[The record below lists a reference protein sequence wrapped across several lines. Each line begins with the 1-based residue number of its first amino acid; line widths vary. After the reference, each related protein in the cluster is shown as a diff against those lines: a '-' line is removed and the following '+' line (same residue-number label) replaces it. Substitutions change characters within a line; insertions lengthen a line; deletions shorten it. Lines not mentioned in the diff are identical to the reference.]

1 MIKMY
6 NFRDLLFN
14 VKSRYA
20 KRNYFSFLIIV
31 GLTVAF
37 PWIVAAKNIPP
48 DTSSKE
54 QLSLARIWDLILVN
68 DKTIALQRLAVDRST
83 ENMKEAQSSRLPE
96 ANVNGEYTQYS
107 NLPEYEHGIFH
118 TPTQYPVVHTFYSL
132 GTSVYLN
139 IFNGKKTSLNI
150 AHEKNALALE
160 QEREKLT
167 SSEIR
172 LLSAAYY
179 LDLQRNLVFKE
190 LLLKDIEEQHK
201 QLEQIRALKKNG
213 VVLKSDV
220 LRAELK
226 LSRQDLQISQVDN
239 DIVIA
244 TQKLNIM
251 MGRHDR
257 EQISPVQLFDPDTLV
272 LKTWEGYISGAGDQ
286 PYEIKIAEKT
296 TELKR
301 LELKSIRANV
311 SPSVGFYADY
321 AYSYPQGEYYPYSLS
336 LFGLG
341 SAGIKASFPISSLYL
356 NRHKAKAAE
365 IAFKTAELEQLD
377 VRDVFRQKVTEAVLQ
392 FKQALLRLDVSRSNI
407 LLAKENQRVLHN
419 SYFNQASLITD
430 LLDADTQLLES
441 RFEMVESQTA
451 AQLSWYQLQKN
462 LGKL

>member
-6 NFRDLLFN
+6 NFRDTLLH
-14 VKSRYA
+14 VKSRDT
-20 KRNYFSFLIIV
+20 KRNYFRFLLIV
-31 GLTVAF
+31 GFTVGF
-37 PWIVAAKNIPP
+37 PVLVAAKNITP
-48 DTSSKE
+48 DTSSKD
-54 QLSLARIWDLILVN
+54 QLALARIWDLISIN
-68 DKTIALQRLAVDRST
+68 NKAITLQRLAVDRSN
-83 ENMKEAQSSRLPE
+83 ENLKEAQSTRLPE
-96 ANVNGEYTQYS
+96 ANINGEYTKNS

-118 TPTQYPVVHTFYSL
+118 PPTQYPIPHTFYSL

-150 AHEKNALALE
+150 AHEKNVLALE

-190 LLLKDIEEQHK
+190 LLLKDIEEQRK
-201 QLEQIRALKKNG
+201 QLEQIRVLKKNG

-251 MGRHDR
+251 MGRPDG
-257 EQISPVQLFDPDTLV
+257 EQINPVQLFDPDKLA
-272 LKTWEGYISGAGDQ
+272 LKTLEEYISGAGDE
-286 PYEIKIAEKT
+286 PYEIRIAGKT

-301 LELKSIRANV
+301 LELKSVRANV

-321 AYSYPQGEYYPYSLS
+321 AYSYPQGEFYPYSLS

-341 SAGIKASFPISSLYL
+341 SAGIKASFPISALYL

-365 IAFKTAELEQLD
+365 IAFKTAALEQLD
-377 VRDVFRQKVTEAVLQ
+377 ILDVFRQKVTEAVLQ
-392 FKQALLRLDVSRSNI
+392 FKQALLRLEVSRSNI

-419 SYFNQASLITD
+419 SYFNQAALITD

-441 RFEMVESQTA
+441 RFEMVEAQTA
-451 AQLSWYQLQKN
+451 AQLSWYQLQKT